1 MSERRWDLILE
12 DGVVVQLPEEDWAKQ
27 LDVLEHLIVDK
38 GVLERDISEI
48 DLRQRDNLF
57 FVLKNGDRQ
66 PVSRGNAT

>member
-12 DGVVVQLPEEDWAKQ
+12 DGVVVQLPEDDWTKE

-48 DLRQRDNLF
+48 DLRQRDNFF

-66 PVSRGNAT
+66 PVARGNAT